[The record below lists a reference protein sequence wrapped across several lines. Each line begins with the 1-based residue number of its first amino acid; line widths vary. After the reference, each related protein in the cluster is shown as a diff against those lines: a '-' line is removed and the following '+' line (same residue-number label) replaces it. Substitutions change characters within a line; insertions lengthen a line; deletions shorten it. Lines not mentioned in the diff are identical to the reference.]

1 MSFYNVNFDPP
12 CSPKVVG
19 GGELGDEVGEGE
31 RGADEEGREG
41 ERGAVEEGREGERG
55 GEGGVMM

>member
-1 MSFYNVNFDPP
+1 MSFYNVNIDPH

-19 GGELGDEVGEGE
+19 GRELEDEVGEGE

-41 ERGAVEEGREGERG
+41 ERG
-55 GEGGVMM
+55 EGGVMM